1 MTRHQWTHEQIAWL
15 REKYTL
21 MDRKRLL
28 EAFNTAF
35 ECDVSSGQLHGA
47 IKNHKI
53 RQNVRTGRFETGS
66 IPWNKGARG
75 VLKKNK
81 TSFEAGNIPHN
92 IKYLWHERE
101 DKEGYILMQV
111 PERNPY
117 TGYPARYKY
126 KHVWIWEQANGPRPK
141 GHVIIF
147 RDGNNRNFN
156 LDNLALLSRRELL
169 VLNQRGYKS
178 APDELKSTIMALA
191 KMEAKAGIRPKTKE
205 GK

>member
-1 MTRHQWTHEQIAWL
+1 M
-15 REKYTL
+15 
-21 MDRKRLL
+21 
-28 EAFNTAF
+28 
-35 ECDVSSGQLHGA
+35 
-47 IKNHKI
+47 
-53 RQNVRTGRFETGS
+53 
-66 IPWNKGARG
+66 
-75 VLKKNK
+75 KNK
-81 TSFEAGNIPHN
+81 F
-92 IKYLWHERE
+92 
-101 DKEGYILMQV
+101 
-111 PERNPY
+111 NPY
-117 TGYPARYKY
+117 TGYPARYKH